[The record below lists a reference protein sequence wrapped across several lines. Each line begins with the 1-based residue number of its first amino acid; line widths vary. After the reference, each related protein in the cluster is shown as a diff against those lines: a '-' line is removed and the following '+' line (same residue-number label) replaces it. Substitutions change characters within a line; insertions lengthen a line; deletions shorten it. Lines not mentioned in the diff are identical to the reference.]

1 MTTPVRPSTSK
12 HTASQAGGTAA
23 GDTAGKAGAKSAGK
37 SVTKSADKSAAKSA
51 GKPGTKSAD
60 KSAATSAP
68 TSAAKAAKPAR
79 AVAYEVRQS
88 PVHGKGV
95 FALRPIAAGER
106 IIEYRGERI
115 TWDDA
120 TRRAAER
127 GGPINHTFYF
137 SLADGNVID
146 GGRRGN
152 DARWINH
159 ACEPNC
165 EAYEDDGRVY
175 IHALR
180 DIDAGEEL
188 NYNYALIYD
197 ERHTPALKR
206 LFACRCGTPACTGTM
221 LAPKKRSR
229 KAAGASA

>member
-1 MTTPVRPSTSK
+1 MIDMSTSR
-12 HTASQAGGTAA
+12 
-23 GDTAGKAGAKSAGK
+23 
-37 SVTKSADKSAAKSA
+37 KSAASKQ
-51 GKPGTKSAD
+51 PL
-60 KSAATSAP
+60 
-68 TSAAKAAKPAR
+68 
-79 AVAYEVRQS
+79 YEVRKS
-88 PVHGKGV
+88 PVHGNGV
-95 FALRPIAAGER
+95 FALRDIGAGER

-115 TWDDA
+115 SWDHA
-120 TRRAAER
+120 TERAAER

-146 GGRRGN
+146 GGSRGN

-180 DIDAGEEL
+180 DIEQGEEL

-206 LFACRCGTPACTGTM
+206 LFACRCGTPGCSGTM
-221 LAPKKRSR
+221 LAPKRRRSKKLNKESR
-229 KAAGASA
+229 A

>member
-1 MTTPVRPSTSK
+1 MNAPIRSIMWSFC
-12 HTASQAGGTAA
+12 S
-23 GDTAGKAGAKSAGK
+23 
-37 SVTKSADKSAAKSA
+37 
-51 GKPGTKSAD
+51 
-60 KSAATSAP
+60 P
-68 TSAAKAAKPAR
+68 TSILRAMSPSATKAVPPPSH
-79 AVAYEVRQS
+79 EVRQS
-88 PVHGKGV
+88 PVHGNGV

-115 TWDDA
+115 SWDAA
-120 TRRAAER
+120 TQRAEAR
-127 GGPINHTFYF
+127 GGPVNHTFYF

-146 GGRRGN
+146 GGKRGN

-165 EAYEDDGRVY
+165 EAYEDEGRVY

-180 DIDAGEEL
+180 DIDEGEEL

-206 LFACRCGTPACTGTM
+206 LFACRCGAPSCSGTM
-221 LAPKKRSR
+221 LAPKKRKKPAAR
-229 KAAGASA
+229 AAGQAAA

>member
-1 MTTPVRPSTSK
+1 MSPSVSPSTSK
-12 HTASQAGGTAA
+12 HTASRN
-23 GDTAGKAGAKSAGK
+23 
-37 SVTKSADKSAAKSA
+37 A
-51 GKPGTKSAD
+51 GKPSSKSA
-60 KSAATSAP
+60 KP
-68 TSAAKAAKPAR
+68 TRPA
-79 AVAYEVRQS
+79 VYEVRKS
-88 PVHGKGV
+88 PVHGNGV
-95 FALRPIAAGER
+95 FALRDIPAGER

-115 TWDDA
+115 TWDEA

-127 GGPINHTFYF
+127 GGPVNHTFYF

-165 EAYEDDGRVY
+165 EAYEEEGRVY

-180 DIDAGEEL
+180 DIDPGEEL

-206 LFACRCGTPACTGTM
+206 LFACRCGTPACSGTM
-221 LAPKKRSR
+221 LAPKRRTRSAGRQVAPPRLACRHCAQRVGAGRRTLAGNADSKRHYPRNPRRSH
-229 KAAGASA
+229 S

>member
-1 MTTPVRPSTSK
+1 MTTPARPSTSK
-12 HTASQAGGTAA
+12 QTASHARGTAA
-23 GDTAGKAGAKSAGK
+23 GNTAGKSGAKSAGK
-37 SVTKSADKSAAKSA
+37 SAGKSATRSAGNSATKS
-51 GKPGTKSAD
+51 G
-60 KSAATSAP
+60 ATSP
-68 TSAAKAAKPAR
+68 AKAAKPAR
-79 AVAYEVRQS
+79 AAAYEVRQS
-88 PVHGKGV
+88 PVHGRGV

-127 GGPINHTFYF
+127 GGPVNHTFYF